1 MTTAA
6 SVKVILRKNDSRG
19 SKMVIDHLQRNETL
33 SILESNRYSSEC
45 KKEWF
50 DHDYASPTQKGPKDK
65 KGKAK
70 SSAANQRRG
79 GGRRNAAVDEEED
92 EDDDDE
98 NAANDNNAAAGDETS
113 DCSLDESDLSSAEST
128 TDVSMDHSDWGS
140 DDSQARLNLRSVA
153 FRRRRG

>member
-6 SVKVILRKNDSRG
+6 SVKVIVRKNDSRG
-19 SKMVIDHLQRNETL
+19 IKMVSDHLQRNETF

-50 DHDYASPTQKGPKDK
+50 DHDYASPNKGPKDK
-65 KGKAK
+65 KGRAK
-70 SSAANQRRG
+70 SSGAANQRRGG

-98 NAANDNNAAAGDETS
+98 NAANENNGAGGDAETS
-113 DCSLDESDLSSAEST
+113 DCSLDESDLDSAEST

-140 DDSQARLNLRSVA
+140 DDSQVWMSHQLLVGLN
-153 FRRRRG
+153 